1 MVFYNF
7 YRAVIEDM
15 DPHDVLFPISIDGH
29 RGVLITEAVLKSNG
43 MRYEK
48 RKAIISSLTTV
59 GYNYV
64 LSI

>member
-1 MVFYNF
+1 
-7 YRAVIEDM
+7 M